1 MNRQDQDPPD
11 RLIDAKE
18 LHRLIPVSSMTI
30 WRWER
35 DQRFPARIR
44 IGANRVAWRL
54 SEILA
59 WIDEKADAREPH
71 GQFEASLPVHQ
82 STSERDDGR

>member
-18 LHRLIPVSSMTI
+18 LHRLIPVSPMTI

-35 DQRFPARIR
+35 DKRFPARIR

-59 WIDEKADAREPH
+59 WIEAKADAR
-71 GQFEASLPVHQ
+71 
-82 STSERDDGR
+82 D

>member
-1 MNRQDQDPPD
+1 MTSHKPDLPD

-18 LHRLIPVSSMTI
+18 RRLLVPYSDMHV
-30 WRWER
+30 WRLER
-35 DQRFPARIR
+35 EGKFPKRIK

-59 WIDEKADAREPH
+59 WIDEKADAR
-71 GQFEASLPVHQ
+71 
-82 STSERDDGR
+82 D

>member
-1 MNRQDQDPPD
+1 MSLIPDLPD

-18 LHRLIPVSSMTI
+18 RRLLVPYSDMHV
-30 WRWER
+30 WRLER
-35 DQRFPARIR
+35 EGKFPKRIK

-71 GQFEASLPVHQ
+71 GQFEAGLPVHQ

>member
-1 MNRQDQDPPD
+1 MNCQDHDLPD
-11 RLIDAKE
+11 RLIGAKE
-18 LHRLIPVSSMTI
+18 LHRLIPVSPMTI

-54 SEILA
+54 SEVLA
-59 WIDEKADAREPH
+59 WIDEKAGARD
-71 GQFEASLPVHQ
+71 SM
-82 STSERDDGR
+82 

>member
-1 MNRQDQDPPD
+1 
-11 RLIDAKE
+11 
-18 LHRLIPVSSMTI
+18 MTI

-54 SEILA
+54 SEVLA
-59 WIDEKADAREPH
+59 WIEEKADAR
-71 GQFEASLPVHQ
+71 
-82 STSERDDGR
+82 D

>member
-1 MNRQDQDPPD
+1 MNRQDHDLPD

-18 LHRLIPVSSMTI
+18 LHRLIPVSPMTI

-44 IGANRVAWRL
+44 IGPNRVAWRL

-59 WIDEKADAREPH
+59 WIDEKAGARDAH
-71 GQFEASLPVHQ
+71 GQFEAILPVHQ

>member
-1 MNRQDQDPPD
+1 MTSHKPDLPD

-18 LHRLIPVSSMTI
+18 RRLLVPYSDMHV
-30 WRWER
+30 WRLER
-35 DQRFPARIR
+35 EGKFPKRIK

-59 WIDEKADAREPH
+59 WIDEKADARD
-71 GQFEASLPVHQ
+71 SI
-82 STSERDDGR
+82 